1 MRTADCGLRMGIANF
16 ELETVNCRLSSPLRS
31 SASSAMVD
39 LPGVIQ
45 PQRTQRNAEA
55 AWSNT
60 AE

>member
-31 SASSAMVD
+31 SAVVD
-39 LPGVIQ
+39 LPGVVQ